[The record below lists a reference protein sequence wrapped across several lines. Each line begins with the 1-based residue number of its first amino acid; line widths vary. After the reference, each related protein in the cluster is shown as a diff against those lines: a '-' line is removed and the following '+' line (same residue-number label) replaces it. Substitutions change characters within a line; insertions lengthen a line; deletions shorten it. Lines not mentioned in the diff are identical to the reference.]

1 MGKKNLKAQLHYAIQ
16 SCFKG
21 NGKQNGGFGASKHSD
36 MAAGQKQK
44 NGKIYSWSSYHTRV
58 DVACQFAA
66 YVRENHPEVREV
78 RQLTPEMAESFLLS
92 KASTCTTETLDC
104 YRSNLSSLSENINRT
119 YSTAHVDLKV
129 GKVAGT
135 TANQETRCK
144 AMTDAQIAALRDSY
158 KPGSTG
164 HTAVTLASVAG
175 CRASEIVR
183 LKAEHIEIKS
193 SSYATVFIRRGKGN
207 RDRTIQIH
215 DPQDVKQLADI
226 KASAAAGERLVPTKV
241 GSIQKSL
248 NRHMS
253 KLSGSN
259 GGSMKDEYRH
269 SGYHSIRKNF
279 AQKEFDRHR
288 ENHTRQETLD
298 YVSSQLG
305 HGAGRDLA
313 TLQRYI
319 QNIY

>member
-1 MGKKNLKAQLHYAIQ
+1 MGKKNLKAQLNYAVQ

-21 NGKQNGGFGASKHSD
+21 NSRQSGGFGASKHSD
-36 MAAGQKQK
+36 MAAGQK
-44 NGKIYSWSSYHTRV
+44 NGKIYSWSSYHNRV

-66 YVRENHPEVREV
+66 YVREHHPEVREA
-78 RQLTPEMAESFLLS
+78 RQLTPEMAEGFLLS

-104 YRSNLSSLSENINRT
+104 YRSNLASLGENINRT
-119 YSTAHVDLKV
+119 YSSAHVDLKV
-129 GKVAGT
+129 GKVVGT

-144 AMTDAQIAALRDSY
+144 AMTDAHIVALRDSY

-164 HTAVTLASVAG
+164 HTAVTLASIAG

-183 LKAEHIEIKS
+183 LRPEHIEIKS
-193 SSYATVFIRRGKGN
+193 SSYATVFIRGGKGN
-207 RDRTIQIH
+207 RDRTIQIR
-215 DPQDVKQLADI
+215 DAQGVAQLATI
-226 KASAAAGERLVPTKV
+226 KASAREGERLVNCKT

-253 KLSGSN
+253 KLSDGS
-259 GGSMKDEYRH
+259 GGSLKSIYRMTSIH
-269 SGYHSIRKNF
+269 AIRKNF
-279 AQKEFDRHR
+279 AQKMFDRHR
-288 ENHTRQETLD
+288 ENHTRQESLD
-298 YVSSQLG
+298 YVSAQLG

>member
-1 MGKKNLKAQLHYAIQ
+1 MGKKNLKAQLNYAIQ

-21 NGKQNGGFGASKHSD
+21 NNCQSGGFGASKHSD
-36 MAAGQKQK
+36 MAAGQK

-66 YVRENHPEVREV
+66 YVREHYPEVREA

-92 KASTCTTETLDC
+92 KSASCTTETLDC
-104 YRSNLSSLSENINRT
+104 YRSNLASLGDNINRT
-119 YSTAHVDLKV
+119 YSTARVDLRVSKV
-129 GKVAGT
+129 VGT
-135 TANQETRCK
+135 TANQPTRCK
-144 AMTDAQIAALRDSY
+144 AMTDAQIAILRDSY
-158 KPGSTG
+158 KPGSSG

-183 LKAEHIEIKS
+183 LKPEHIEVKNANL
-193 SSYATVFIRRGKGN
+193 ATVFIRGGKGN

-248 NRHMS
+248 NRHMA
-253 KLSGSN
+253 KLSGSSGN
-259 GGSMKDEYRH
+259 SMKAEFQH
-269 SGYHSIRKNF
+269 TGFHSIRKNY
-279 AQKEFDRHR
+279 AQREYDRHR
-288 ENHTRQETLD
+288 ENHTRQESLD
-298 YVSSQLG
+298 YVSLQLG

-319 QNIY
+319 ANIY

>member
-1 MGKKNLKAQLHYAIQ
+1 MGKKNLKAQLNYAIQ

-21 NGKQNGGFGASKHSD
+21 NERQSGGHGASKHSD
-36 MAAGQKQK
+36 MAAGQK
-44 NGKIYSWSSYHTRV
+44 NGKIYSWSSYHNRV
-58 DVACQFAA
+58 DVACLFAS
-66 YVRENHPEVREV
+66 YVREHYPEVREA

-104 YRSNLSSLSENINRT
+104 YRSNLASLGENINRT
-119 YSTAHVDLKV
+119 YGSAHVDLKV
-129 GKVAGT
+129 SKVAGT
-135 TANQETRCK
+135 TSNQETRCK
-144 AMTDAQIAALRDSY
+144 AMTDAHIAALRDSY

-183 LKAEHIEIKS
+183 LKPEHIEIKS
-193 SSYATVFIRRGKGN
+193 SSYATVFIRGGKGN
-207 RDRTIQIH
+207 RDRTIQIR
-215 DPQDVKQLADI
+215 DAQGVAQLATI
-226 KASAAAGERLVPTKV
+226 KASAKEGERLVNCKT

-253 KLSGSN
+253 KLSDGS
-259 GGSMKDEYRH
+259 GGSLKSIYRMTSIH
-269 SGYHSIRKNF
+269 AIRKNF

-288 ENHTRQETLD
+288 ENHTRQESLD

>member
-1 MGKKNLKAQLHYAIQ
+1 MGKKNLKAQLNYAIQ

-21 NGKQNGGFGASKHSD
+21 NERQSGGHGASKHSD
-36 MAAGQKQK
+36 MAAGQK

-66 YVRENHPEVREV
+66 YVREHYSEVREV
-78 RQLTPEMAESFLLS
+78 KQLTPEMAEGFLLS
-92 KASTCTTETLDC
+92 KANTCTTETLDC
-104 YRSNLSSLSENINRT
+104 YRSNLASLGENINRT

-144 AMTDAQIAALRDSY
+144 AMTDAHITALRDSY
-158 KPGSTG
+158 RPGSTG
-164 HTAVTLASVAG
+164 YTAVTLASIAG

-183 LKAEHIEIKS
+183 LKPEHIEIKS
-193 SSYATVFIRRGKGN
+193 SNYATVFIKGGKGN
-207 RDRTIQIH
+207 RDRTIQIR
-215 DPQDVKQLADI
+215 DAQGVAQLTSI
-226 KASAAAGERLVPTKV
+226 KASAKEGGRLVNCKV

-259 GGSMKDEYRH
+259 SGSLKDEYRH
-269 SGYHSIRKNF
+269 TGFHSIRKNF
-279 AQKEFDRHR
+279 AQR
-288 ENHTRQETLD
+288 EYDQYRQNHTRQESLD

-319 QNIY
+319 ANIY

>member
-1 MGKKNLKAQLHYAIQ
+1 MGKKNLKAQLNYAIQ

-21 NGKQNGGFGASKHSD
+21 NSHQNGGFGASKHSD
-36 MAAGQKQK
+36 IATKQK
-44 NGKIYSWSSYHTRV
+44 NAKIYSYSTYHSRV
-58 DVACQFAA
+58 DVACQFAG
-66 YVRENHPEVREV
+66 YVRENYPEVKEA
-78 RQLTPEMAESFLLS
+78 RQLTAEMAESFLLS

-104 YRSNLSSLSENINRT
+104 YRSNLSSLGENINRT

-129 GKVAGT
+129 GKIAGT

-164 HTAVTLASVAG
+164 HIAVTLASVAG

-183 LKAEHIEIKS
+183 LKTEHIEIKS
-193 SSYATVFIRRGKGN
+193 STLATVFIKGGKGN
-207 RDRTIQIH
+207 RDRTIQIR
-215 DPQDVKQLADI
+215 DQQGIAQLATI
-226 KASAAAGERLVPTKV
+226 KASAREGERIVNCKV
-241 GSIQKSL
+241 DSIQKSL

-259 GGSMKDEYRH
+259 GGSLKDELRH

-298 YVSSQLG
+298 YVSAQLG

-319 QNIY
+319 ANIY